1 VLETV
6 AVVLCNASPLMALGK
21 LNRLDLFAGLFG
33 EVQVPRAV
41 YDEVVIQGL
50 TRGAPDALT
59 VRLFWQ
65 RQQWPIVDLP
75 ETLLSAYVP
84 PVVLDSGETD
94 VLALAQSLANPLV
107 LLDDEVARAE
117 ARRLKLRL
125 CGTLGI
131 LVRAHRQGLLS
142 FDQTELLV
150 REIAARPDIWIAA
163 RLCEQV
169 LASLHRTAP

>member
-1 VLETV
+1 M
-6 AVVLCNASPLMALGK
+6 AVVLCNASPLIALGK

-41 YDEVVIQGL
+41 YDEVVMQGL

-65 RQQWPIVDLP
+65 RKQWPIVDVP

-84 PVVLDSGETD
+84 PVVLDPGETD

-142 FDQTELLV
+142 FDQAELLV